1 MFVSLI
7 KKDPWFI
14 PWTST
19 NENEELSI
27 TIPGYPRLFNIA
39 YFHAF
44 IISPSIKVVKPS
56 CRDHIKKLRSVCV
69 YRYASEECNIITA
82 GRGLGAV
89 IIFHGCGY
97 CKLFLYRR

>member
-7 KKDPWFI
+7 KKDPWLL

-27 TIPGYPRLFNIA
+27 TIPGYPRLFNVA

-82 GRGLGAV
+82 VGDSV
-89 IIFHGCGY
+89 Q
-97 CKLFLYRR
+97 